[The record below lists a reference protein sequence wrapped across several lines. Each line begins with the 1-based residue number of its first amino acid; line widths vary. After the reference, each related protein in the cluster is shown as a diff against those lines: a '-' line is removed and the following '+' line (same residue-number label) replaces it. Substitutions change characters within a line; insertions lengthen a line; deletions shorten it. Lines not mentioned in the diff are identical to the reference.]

1 MNLNT
6 NGAKAIAAL
15 VVLNAGLFLSHH
27 RVLAVVHGQSGPAIR
42 AQIAASRAEICK
54 AQTAARMAATEARTQ
69 ARVAQRE
76 AMKARRQVQGDAV
89 HAAVMAPSSASV
101 KTRTTVTDY
110 VRCILSSSKRAV
122 NGGI

>member
-27 RVLAVVHGQSGPAIR
+27 RVLAVVHGQPAPAIQ
-42 AQIAASRAEICK
+42 AQIAAGRAEVCK
-54 AQTAARMAATEARTQ
+54 AQTAARMAAMEARIQ

-76 AMKARRQVQGDAV
+76 AMRARKQVRQDAV
-89 HAAVMAPSSASV
+89 HAAAMAPSSAGV

-110 VRCILSSSKRAV
+110 VHCILSSSKRAV

>member
-27 RVLAVVHGQSGPAIR
+27 RMLAVVHGQPGPAIH
-42 AQIAASRAEICK
+42 AQIAAGRAELCK
-54 AQTAARMAATEARTQ
+54 AQAAAHMAALEARMQ
-69 ARVAQRE
+69 ARFAQRE
-76 AMKARRQVQGDAV
+76 AMKARKQAKQDAM
-89 HAAVMAPSSASV
+89 HAAAMAPSSASV
-101 KTRTTVTDY
+101 KTHTTVTDY
-110 VRCILSSSKRAV
+110 VRCILTSSKRAV

>member
-27 RVLAVVHGQSGPAIR
+27 RLLSVVHGQSGPAIR
-42 AQIAASRAEICK
+42 AQIAASRSEICK
-54 AQTAARMAATEARTQ
+54 AQTAAHMAAMEARMQ

-76 AMKARRQVQGDAV
+76 AMRARRQVQRDAV

-101 KTRTTVTDY
+101 KTHTSVTDY
-110 VRCILSSSKRAV
+110 VRCILASSKRAV
-122 NGGI
+122 NGGV

>member
-27 RVLAVVHGQSGPAIR
+27 RILGVVHGQSGPAIQ
-42 AQIAASRAEICK
+42 AQIAASRAEVCK
-54 AQTAARMAATEARTQ
+54 VQTAAHMAAMEARMQ

-76 AMKARRQVQGDAV
+76 AMKARKQVQQDAV
-89 HAAVMAPSSASV
+89 HAAAMAPSSASV
-101 KTRTTVTDY
+101 KTHTTVTDY
-110 VRCILSSSKRAV
+110 VRCILTSSRRAV